1 MAKLLPNINKSVPQ
15 PTDPALIQQVS
26 DAIEAVDQ
34 AIGAKPSTLETTA
47 KTIVPAINEL
57 KGKIDT
63 VETNSSLL
71 VEGVCGTKSATT
83 VAGQSWFQDNLAYPT
98 GYNQNNCNVFI
109 TPMATPYGYA
119 VFHYGVIK
127 GTSSVQVRFATR
139 DGASIAT
146 VEDFPY
152 AYLFVK
158 TS

>member
-1 MAKLLPNINKSVPQ
+1 MAKNLPNIGKPVPEL
-15 PTDPALIQQVS
+15 TDPANIKVVS
-26 DAIEAVDQ
+26 DAIEAAADALGLPV
-34 AIGAKPSTLETTA
+34 ANLTTTA
-47 KTIVPAINEL
+47 KSIVPAVNEL
-57 KGKIDT
+57 KGKIAT

-71 VEGVCGTKSATT
+71 VEGVCGTKSTTT
-83 VAGQSWFQDNLAYPT
+83 VAGQWWFQDNLAYPT

-109 TPMATPYGYA
+109 TPIATPYGYA

-127 GTSSVQVRFATR
+127 QTTSVQIRFIVR

-146 VEDFPY
+146 AENFPY